1 MISLKARV
9 EDNEGVLKDND
20 SDISALDMRVS
31 DNEGDITVL
40 DMMTSINMMSIDA
53 NYKLA

>member
-9 EDNEGVLKDND
+9 EDNEGALGDNG

>member
-1 MISLKARV
+1 MTALKARV
-9 EDNEGVLKDND
+9 EDNEGALDDNN

-40 DMMTSINMMSIDA
+40 DMMTSINMMSIAVND
-53 NYKLA
+53 KMS